1 MSETNGRKQLI
12 KALWDSAEQLWSNS
26 DLKPS
31 EYAMPVLGLV
41 FLKYADHKFAHVDK
55 LVQEKYGNGRIGI
68 TKAHYH
74 QEGAIYL
81 KPEARYDYLLNL
93 PEDVDLGKAIDEAM
107 REIEEENESIQAPG
121 LPKNYS
127 RISNDV
133 LRELLRHLNSITNQY
148 NGDIFG
154 LVYEE
159 FLGNFHKT
167 TGEKGGEFFTPTSIV
182 RLIVEIIEPYHGKIF
197 DPACG
202 SGGMFV
208 QSAKFIANHKKDP
221 TRELSIFGQEI
232 AGQNVQIANMNLSIH
247 GLQGNIKIGNTYYED
262 IHKSVVADKVGK
274 FDFVMANP
282 PFNSKKINKEKLK
295 GDKRFPFGLP
305 KPDNGNY
312 IWIQIFYSAL
322 NETGKAGFV
331 MANSAGDAGN
341 TEKDIRE
348 ALVNEGVV
356 DAIVAVGSNFFH
368 TVTLPCTLWFLDK
381 AKAKDERKNKILF
394 LDARDFYRDIDR
406 AHREFTDEQLEF
418 LGDIVRLYHGKDPE
432 YPGNA
437 LLKEHFPDMKYQD
450 IKGLCKIATLD
461 EVIEQ
466 DYSLN
471 PGRYVG
477 IKPPEPMPKEEFE
490 KKIGELESEFSQLRS
505 ESGKLEKLIEI
516 NIKNLY

>member
-1 MSETNGRKQLI
+1 MPSSNGRKELI
-12 KALWDSAEQLWSNS
+12 KALWGSAEQLWSNS

-31 EYAMPVLGLV
+31 EYAMPVLGLI
-41 FLKYADHKFAHVDK
+41 FLKYADYKFEQVDK
-55 LVQEKYGNGRIGI
+55 IVQQKYGSGRIGI
-68 TKAHYH
+68 TKDHYH
-74 QEGAIYL
+74 KEGAIYL

-93 PEDVDLGKAIDEAM
+93 PEDIDIGKAIDEAM
-107 REIEEENESIQAPG
+107 REVEEENDRVKATG

-127 RISNDV
+127 RIDNDV
-133 LRELLRHLNSITNQY
+133 LRELLRLLNGITKSL

-159 FLGNFHKT
+159 FLGNFHKS

-208 QSAKFIANHKKDP
+208 QSAKFIENHKKDP
-221 TRELSIFGQEI
+221 TKELAIYGQEL
-232 AGQNVQIANMNLSIH
+232 AAQNVQIANMNLAIH
-247 GLQGNIKIGNTYYED
+247 GLEGDIKVGNTYKED
-262 IHKSVVADKVGK
+262 IHNSVGR
-274 FDFVMANP
+274 FDYVMANP
-282 PFNSKKINKEKLK
+282 PFNSKKIDKEKLK

-322 NETGKAGFV
+322 NSTGKAGFV

-348 ALVNEGVV
+348 KIVNEGVV
-356 DAIVAVGSNFFH
+356 DVIVAVGSNFFH

-381 AKAKDERKNKILF
+381 GKAKGDRKDNILF
-394 LDARDFYRDIDR
+394 LNAREFYRDIDR

-418 LGDIVRLYHGKDPE
+418 LGDIVRLYHGKKPE
-432 YPGNA
+432 YPNNT
-437 LLKEHFPDMKYQD
+437 LLKKHFPKGKYEN
-450 IKGLCKIATLD
+450 IKGLCKIASMD
-461 EVIEQ
+461 EVKEQ

-477 IKPPEPMPKEEFE
+477 IKPLPPMPMEEFE
-490 KKIGELESEFSQLRS
+490 RKMKGLISSYKEMSEK
-505 ESGKLEKLIEI
+505 SGKLDKSILETLMKYD
-516 NIKNLY
+516 N

>member
-1 MSETNGRKQLI
+1 MSKNNDRKKLI
-12 KALWDSAEQLWSNS
+12 KTLWEAAEQLWSNS

-31 EYAMPVLGLV
+31 EYAMPVLGLI
-41 FLKYADHKFAHVDK
+41 FLKYADYKFDQIDK
-55 LVQEKYGNGRIGI
+55 IVQKKYGSGRIGI
-68 TKAHYH
+68 SKDHYH
-74 QEGAIYL
+74 KEGAMYL
-81 KPEARYDYLLNL
+81 KPEARYGYLLNL
-93 PEDVDLGKAIDEAM
+93 PEDIDMGKAIDEAM
-107 REIEEENESIQAPG
+107 REVEEENESVKAAG

-127 RISNDV
+127 RIDNDV
-133 LRELLRHLNSITNQY
+133 LRELLRLLNGTSSDF

-182 RLIVEIIEPYHGKIF
+182 RLIVEIIEPFRGKIF

-208 QSAKFIANHKKDP
+208 QSARFIKSHKKDP
-221 TRELSIFGQEI
+221 TKELPIFGQEL
-232 AGQNVQIANMNLSIH
+232 AAQNVQISNMNLAIH
-247 GLQGNIKIGNTYYED
+247 GLQGNIKVGNTYKED
-262 IHKSVVADKVGK
+262 IHDSVGK
-274 FDFVMANP
+274 FDYVMANP
-282 PFNSKKINKEKLK
+282 PFNSKKIDKEKLK

-331 MANSAGDAGN
+331 MANSAGDARN

-348 ALVNEGVV
+348 KIVDEGVV
-356 DAIVAVGSNFFH
+356 DVIVAVGSNFFH
-368 TVTLPCTLWFLDK
+368 TVTLPCTLWFFDK
-381 AKAKDERKNKILF
+381 GKTKGDRKNKILF
-394 LDARDFYRDIDR
+394 LDAREFYRNIDR

-418 LGDIVRLYHGKDPE
+418 LGDIVRLYHGKKAE
-432 YPGNA
+432 YPKNK
-437 LLKEHFPDMKYQD
+437 LFKKYFPKGKYQD
-450 IKGLCKIATLD
+450 IKGLCKIVTL
-461 EVIEQ
+461 EGVKEQ

-477 IKPPEPMPKEEFE
+477 IKPLPPMPKKKFE
-490 KKIGELESEFSQLRS
+490 KRMKKLNSEFVKLTT
-505 ESGKLEKLIEI
+505 EASGLEKQIMK
-516 NIKNLY
+516 NIRKFL

>member
-1 MSETNGRKQLI
+1 MSKSNGRKELI
-12 KALWDSAEQLWSNS
+12 KALWGSAEQLWSNS

-31 EYAMPVLGLV
+31 EYAMPVLGLI
-41 FLKYADHKFAHVDK
+41 FLKYADYKFAQVDK
-55 LVQEKYGNGRIGI
+55 IVKEKYGSGRIGI
-68 TKAHYH
+68 TKDHYH
-74 QEGAIYL
+74 KEGAIYL

-93 PEDVDLGKAIDEAM
+93 PEDIDVGKAIDEAM
-107 REIEEENESIQAPG
+107 REIEEENDRVKAAG

-127 RISNDV
+127 RIDNDV
-133 LRELLRHLNSITNQY
+133 LRELLRMLNGVTSSMD
-148 NGDIFG
+148 GDIFG

-159 FLGNFHKT
+159 FLGNFHKS

-208 QSAKFIANHKKDP
+208 QSAKFISNHKKDP
-221 TRELSIFGQEI
+221 TRELGIYGQEL
-232 AGQNVQIANMNLSIH
+232 AGQNVQIANMNLAIH
-247 GLQGNIKIGNTYYED
+247 GLQGDIKVGNTYKED
-262 IHKSVVADKVGK
+262 IHDSVGK
-274 FDFVMANP
+274 FDYVMANP
-282 PFNSKKINKEKLK
+282 PFNSKKIDKEKLK

-322 NETGKAGFV
+322 NATGKAGFV

-341 TEKDIRE
+341 TEKDIRQK
-348 ALVNEGVV
+348 LVDKGVV
-356 DAIVAVGSNFFH
+356 DVIVAVGSNFFH

-381 AKAKDERKNKILF
+381 GKTGGERKDKILF
-394 LDARDFYRDIDR
+394 LDAREFYKDIDR

-432 YPGNA
+432 YPDNSI
-437 LLKEHFPDMKYQD
+437 LKEHFPDGKYKD
-450 IKGLCKIATLD
+450 VKGLCKVASLD
-461 EVIEQ
+461 DIRGQ

-477 IKPPEPMPKEEFE
+477 IKPLPPMPREEY
-490 KKIGELESEFSQLRS
+490 QDRMN
-505 ESGKLEKLIEI
+505 KLENEFDDLSKTTDKLE
-516 NIKNLY
+516 NQIKQVIKSLKN

>member
-1 MSETNGRKQLI
+1 MSSSNGRKELI
-12 KALWDSAEQLWSNS
+12 KALWGSAEQLWSNS

-31 EYAMPVLGLV
+31 EYAMPVLGLI
-41 FLKYADHKFAHVDK
+41 FLKYADYKFQQVDK
-55 LVQEKYGNGRIGI
+55 IVQKKYGGGRIGI
-68 TKAHYH
+68 TKDHYH
-74 QEGAIYL
+74 KEGAIYL

-93 PEDVDLGKAIDEAM
+93 PEDIDIGKAIDEAM
-107 REIEEENESIQAPG
+107 REVEEENDRVKAAG

-127 RISNDV
+127 RIDNDV
-133 LRELLRHLNSITNQY
+133 LRELLRLLNSITKSL
-148 NGDIFG
+148 NGDVFG
-154 LVYEE
+154 LAYEE
-159 FLGNFHKT
+159 FLGNFHKS

-208 QSAKFIANHKKDP
+208 QSAKFIENHKKDP
-221 TRELSIFGQEI
+221 TKELAIYGQEL
-232 AGQNVQIANMNLSIH
+232 AAQNVQIANMNLAIH
-247 GLQGNIKIGNTYYED
+247 GLEGDIKVGNTYKED
-262 IHKSVVADKVGK
+262 IHNSVGR
-274 FDFVMANP
+274 FDYVMANP
-282 PFNSKKINKEKLK
+282 PFNSKKIDKEKLK

-322 NETGKAGFV
+322 NATGKAGFV

-348 ALVNEGVV
+348 KIINEGAV
-356 DAIVAVGSNFFH
+356 DVIVAVGSNFFH

-381 AKAKDERKNKILF
+381 GKAKGDRKDKILF
-394 LDARDFYRDIDR
+394 LDAREFYRDIDR

-418 LGDIVRLYHGKDPE
+418 LGDIVRLYHGKKPE
-432 YPGNA
+432 YPSNA
-437 LLKEHFPDMKYQD
+437 LLKKHFPKSKYED
-450 IKGLCKIATLD
+450 IKGLCKIASLED
-461 EVIEQ
+461 VKEQ

-477 IKPPEPMPKEEFE
+477 IKPLPPMPKKEFV
-490 KKIGELESEFSQLRS
+490 KKMSDLSSELDSLSKIAGEYSMTIKS
-505 ESGKLEKLIEI
+505 
-516 NIKNLY
+516 NIKKVIRQ